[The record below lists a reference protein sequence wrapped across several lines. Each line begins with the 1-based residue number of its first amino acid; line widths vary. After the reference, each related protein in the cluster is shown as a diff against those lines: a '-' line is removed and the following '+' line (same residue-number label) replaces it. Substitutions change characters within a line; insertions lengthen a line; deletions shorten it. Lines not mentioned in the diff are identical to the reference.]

1 MSTVFTKIINREI
14 PANIVYEDNIVIAFL
29 DISQATPGHV
39 LVVPKKEFE
48 DILELDESVAA
59 HLYQVV
65 VKLAKAIKKS
75 FNPSGINILNNNG
88 EIAGQTVFHYHI
100 HIIPRY
106 EVNDVTFVLENNY
119 GKVSSDELSKRAD
132 LIKSAL

>member
-106 EVNDVTFVLENNY
+106 EVNDVNFVLENNY